1 MESKTVSRGWTRVI
15 SFVLLVAACISLF
28 YWFDR
33 AYGPVDWREVFSSRD
48 SVRDFVRQ
56 FDPYG
61 PIAFFLLQLV
71 TVIVAPI
78 PGNIIALAGG
88 ALFGL
93 WSGFFLSTSALLVGS
108 TITFALARFYGRPL
122 VERFVP
128 KALIDKYL
136 DSIAERHYVVLF
148 GAFLLP
154 FFPDDALCFISGLSN
169 LRYPV
174 FLLMVVI
181 GRPPGMFVASL
192 VGSGIA
198 VIPWWG
204 WIIIAA
210 ASAGLL
216 YAIYR
221 HKGRIER
228 LLGSV
233 TITTSRNG

>member
-1 MESKTVSRGWTRVI
+1 MSAVPVSRGWIRII
-15 SFVLLVAACISLF
+15 SFALLVAACVSLF
-28 YWFDR
+28 SWFDR
-33 AYGPVDWREVFSSRD
+33 AYGPIDWREVFSSRQ
-48 SVRDFVRQ
+48 SLRDFIDR

-61 PIAFFLLQLV
+61 PIAFFVLQLV

-93 WSGFFLSTSALLVGS
+93 WSGFFLSTGALLVGS
-108 TITFALARFYGRPL
+108 SIAFGLARFFGRPL

-128 KALIDKYL
+128 RALIDKYL
-136 DSIAERHYVVLF
+136 DRIAERHYVVLF

-174 FLLMVVI
+174 FLLMVVV
-181 GRPPGMFVASL
+181 GRPPGMFVANL

-198 VIPWWG
+198 TVPWWG
-204 WIIIAA
+204 WISIAA

-216 YAIYR
+216 YAIHR
-221 HKGRIER
+221 HRAKIER
-228 LLGSV
+228 VLGSV
-233 TITTSRNG
+233 TLNGSDDR